1 MQVRI
6 GCCGLA
12 GLSLSK
18 YAELFDTIEINST
31 FYKLPKRE
39 TAESWLKSTEGKIVF
54 CMKAFQGI
62 THPIASPT
70 WRRAGTQKPKS
81 MVENYGHLKPTKENV
96 ESWKRTFEVCEAMRA
111 NVCVI
116 QLPPSFTCTD
126 AAVADALK
134 FFKMI
139 RSPVDIAIEFRH
151 RSWINNVELTKM
163 LIKSA
168 DLIHITDPLKD
179 KPLSRKNICYYRLHG
194 LGKHLYKYNYIDD
207 DLLELKDAILAIQ
220 CEEAYVM
227 FNNLSM
233 RDDAL
238 RFRKMIR

>member
-1 MQVRI
+1 MQVRV

-39 TAESWLKSTEGKIVF
+39 TAERWYESTKGKIAF

-62 THPIASPT
+62 THTIESPT
-70 WRRAGTQKPKS
+70 WKRVGIQKPKS
-81 MVENYGHLKPTKENV
+81 MVENYGHLKPTKENA
-96 ESWKRTFEVCEAMRA
+96 ESWEKTLEMCMAMHA
-111 NVCVI
+111 GVCVI
-116 QLPPSFTCTD
+116 QLPPSFMCTD

-134 FFKMI
+134 FFKMV
-139 RSPVDIAIEFRH
+139 RRPVDIAIEFRH
-151 RSWINNVELTKM
+151 RSWTDNVELTKI
-163 LIKSA
+163 LIKNA

-179 KPLSRKNICYYRLHG
+179 KPLSRKKICYYRLHG
-194 LGKHLYKYNYIDD
+194 LGKQLYRYNYTYE
-207 DLLELKDAILAIQ
+207 DLINLKNIILDIK
-220 CEEAYVM
+220 CEKAYVM

-238 RFRKMIR
+238 RFRKMVE